1 MLCAWAPRA
10 RNIAETKI
18 GANLQRRADV
28 FWAVFGSHE
37 TKNGRPIEVP
47 LPPEYTTWVERYLD
61 YYRPILVSRSPISL
75 AGEAFWISHSGLPL
89 TAKEVG
95 KRVGAVTKRELGKAL
110 NPHLFRKMISTELA
124 IRDPAHV
131 GLAQPLLGHADYRT
145 TEKAYNLGRAL
156 DAARQVHDMIQ
167 AIRGG
172 PAASVSRIGIVRKR
186 TATQRPAELPGSSKR
201 KGTA

>member
-1 MLCAWAPRA
+1 
-10 RNIAETKI
+10 
-18 GANLQRRADV
+18 
-28 FWAVFGSHE
+28 
-37 TKNGRPIEVP
+37 VP

-75 AGEAFWISHSGLPL
+75 AGEAFWISHCGLPL
-89 TAKEVG
+89 TSKEVG

-110 NPHLFRKMISTELA
+110 NPHLFRKLVSTELA

-145 TEKAYNLGRAL
+145 TQKAYNLGRAL
-156 DAARQVHDMIQ
+156 DAARRVHDMIQ
-167 AIRGG
+167 AIRSG
-172 PAASVSRIGIVRKR
+172 PAASARRVGIARKR